1 MGNYNAYTKYVS
13 VGIFGVLRMRMEFF
27 SRIAIG
33 LLLQVFLS
41 LKETQYLHKVQI
53 ITSTL
58 LVLIKV
64 NYMNVVV
71 IIFSLTVLYSN
82 RPITSEIV
90 DMY

>member
-1 MGNYNAYTKYVS
+1 M
-13 VGIFGVLRMRMEFF
+13 
-27 SRIAIG
+27 AIG